1 VAGAR
6 IRENRVLAG
15 MIFDLD
21 GVIADTH
28 PIHRQAWR
36 QLLVERGQ
44 RVSEEELDFVLEGS
58 KREEIL
64 RHFLGG
70 LPAGE
75 IFHCGQRKDE
85 LFHQSVAGLR
95 AIPGVV
101 NLLHQVDAAGIPMAV
116 ATSGSRGRANE
127 VIGQL
132 GLSGCFCVV
141 VTGDDTA
148 NGKPDPS
155 IFYLTANCLHVAPQQ
170 LLVAED
176 SRGGVRA
183 AKSAGMK
190 CLGIASDRLAFR
202 LYREGADRVVPDFR
216 GISLRSL
223 QGLFEDSKPTN
234 ELLGEPVEGTS
245 HDSQYDRP

>member
-1 VAGAR
+1 
-6 IRENRVLAG
+6 

-44 RVSEEELDFVLEGS
+44 RVSEEELDFILEGS

-64 RHFLGG
+64 RRFLGS

-75 IFHCGQRKDE
+75 MFQYGQRKDE

-101 NLLHQVDAAGIPMAV
+101 NLLQELDTAGIPMAV

-132 GLSGCFCVV
+132 GLASCFTAV

-148 NGKPDPS
+148 NGKPDPA
-155 IFYLTANCLHVAPQQ
+155 IFCLAANCLQVARQQ

-216 GISLRSL
+216 GISLLDL

-234 ELLGEPVEGTS
+234 ESLRDPSDGTS
-245 HDSQYDRP
+245 HDSQYNRP